1 LVLHTCGVERPLYDG
16 QVSRVIWRA
25 VIAAGCFLTV
35 AFLGRLAGPANLN
48 VMVVA
53 AIVIAVAV
61 IGALELPRFFRR
73 HL

>member
-1 LVLHTCGVERPLYDG
+1 M
-16 QVSRVIWRA
+16 
-25 VIAAGCFLTV
+25 TV
-35 AFLGRLAGPANLN
+35 AFLGTLARPANLN

-61 IGALELPRFFRR
+61 IGALELPRFLRR

>member
-1 LVLHTCGVERPLYDG
+1 
-16 QVSRVIWRA
+16 VSRVIWRA
-25 VIAAGCFLTV
+25 AIAAGCFLTV

-53 AIVIAVAV
+53 AIVIPVAV